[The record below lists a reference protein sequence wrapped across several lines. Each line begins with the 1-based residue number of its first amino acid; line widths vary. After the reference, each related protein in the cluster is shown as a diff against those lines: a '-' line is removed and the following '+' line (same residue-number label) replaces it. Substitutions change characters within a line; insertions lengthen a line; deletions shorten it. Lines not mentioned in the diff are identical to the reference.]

1 MIASIRVGP
10 GPEAAHAFKLIQL
23 QGRVDHGAPVGRSS
37 RGAGRAP
44 FDFSGALGPESEST
58 RSARGAQAQAVH
70 RPGARGGG
78 QRGGLSLTAWS
89 QPSRTLRVTVELET
103 NL

>member
-1 MIASIRVGP
+1 MIASIGP
-10 GPEAAHAFKLIQL
+10 GPEAHSTSRA
-23 QGRVDHGAPVGRSS
+23 RRSWCAS
-37 RGAGRAP
+37 GPQQPRRWAP
-44 FDFSGALGPESEST
+44 FDFSGALGPESDSESTRSLT
-58 RSARGAQAQAVH
+58 RSARGAVY
-70 RPGARGGG
+70 RGG